1 MKLLNAI
8 GKLRVYKRKGRRA
21 PHKPLLLLYALAE
34 QAKNPQTRVT
44 FKFSEIEN
52 SLKNLLDEFWNP
64 PSRRSHGVHY
74 PFWRLREDNGIWE
87 VYPYREIAEK
97 LTGSNDAR
105 VEYLR
110 KHNAT
115 GSFSEDIVQEIRD
128 NPYVVSQAIQKL
140 LYKYFPSPL
149 HNRILD
155 RIGFDCGMFLLGDY
169 YISKKLK
176 RDRRFRKKV
185 LDAYECS
192 CVVCG
197 FNIHI
202 NDKPAGLE
210 AAHIKWHCEEGP
222 DTPDN
227 GLALCATHHELFDLG
242 AFTLSEDYRI
252 ILSKWVNSSNGEN
265 EFVEKYQKREI
276 RLPEDEDCFPKPEY
290 INWHRKAV
298 FKGPRLGF

>member
-1 MKLLNAI
+1 MNLLNAI

-21 PHKPLLLLYALAE
+21 PHKPLLLLYALAK
-34 QAKNPQTRVT
+34 QARNPQARAK
-44 FKFSEIEN
+44 FEFSEVEKF
-52 SLKNLLDEFWNP
+52 LKNLLDEFWNP

-87 VYPYREIAEK
+87 VYPYREIAENP
-97 LTGSNDAR
+97 TGSNDAR

-110 KHNAT
+110 KYNAT

-140 LYKYFPSPL
+140 LYEYFPPPL

-155 RIGFDCGMFLLGDY
+155 RIGFDYETFLLGDY
-169 YISKKLK
+169 YKTKKLK
-176 RDRRFRKKV
+176 RDKKFRKRV

-210 AAHIKWHCEEGP
+210 AAHIKWHCEDGP

-252 ILSKWVNSSNGEN
+252 MLSKWITGSNDGN
-265 EFVEKYQKREI
+265 GFIEKYQKRKI
-276 RLPEDEDCFPKPEY
+276 KLPENEGYFPKPEY
-290 INWHRKAV
+290 VNWHQKAV
-298 FKGPRLGF
+298 FKGPQLRF